1 MECNVIRRTNKP
13 SLGPHINDPS
23 RNMMD
28 AVEHGGPIDRIIVE
42 KATDHPT
49 EIMMYSIIGKKN

>member
-1 MECNVIRRTNKP
+1 
-13 SLGPHINDPS
+13 
-23 RNMMD
+23 MD

-42 KATDHPT
+42 KAPDHPT

>member
-1 MECNVIRRTNKP
+1 
-13 SLGPHINDPS
+13 
-23 RNMMD
+23 MD

-49 EIMMYSIIGKKN
+49 EIMMYSIIGKKID